1 MRWFCLEKN
10 WREFISNSK
19 SLFLE
24 LISILRIRA
33 ENFNLATQRLLD
45 KKLENLRSRLLS
57 EEHPVDKVQDF
68 INKIKSAR
76 NAEDLLKII
85 EDFFKELE

>member
-1 MRWFCLEKN
+1 M
-10 WREFISNSK
+10 SNSK

-68 INKIKSAR
+68 INKLKRVEIDILPQNFFGSFF
-76 NAEDLLKII
+76 LL
-85 EDFFKELE
+85 

>member
-1 MRWFCLEKN
+1 M
-10 WREFISNSK
+10 SDSK
-19 SLFLE
+19 SLSLE

-33 ENFNLATQRLLD
+33 ENFNLASQRLLD
-45 KKLENLRSRLLS
+45 TKLENLRNRLLS

-85 EDFFKELE
+85 DDFFKELE

>member
-10 WREFISNSK
+10 WREFMSNSK

-57 EEHPVDKVQDF
+57 EEHPFDKVQDF

-76 NAEDLLKII
+76 NAEHLLKII

>member
-1 MRWFCLEKN
+1 M
-10 WREFISNSK
+10 SNSK

-45 KKLENLRSRLLS
+45 KKLENFRSRLLS